1 MDRLEIFARLASKA
15 ISKSEAL
22 ALLKDQSGALAAR
35 DSTTEPGP
43 QQVDAGESAVES
55 VRACVAGILHI
66 DVADVADELS
76 FSEMGVDSISGL
88 EIVRDLNVRHGLNL
102 DSTVL
107 YDFPHVADLARH
119 IVGQSRASRG
129 TVTAMADAA
138 PPAPAGRASGP
149 DEAGVVRAEVARIV
163 ADVLHLDPA
172 DLDPQLTFQ
181 EMGFDSISGLEMVRD
196 ANTRFGL
203 NLDSVVIYD
212 HPDINQLSSHIA
224 GLLAPAQTP
233 TLPMADQGTGGPA
246 NPFESDEVKGVYH
259 DAHFGD
265 MRRKFLEDTVSRDT
279 PEPDASSRRPGSRTH
294 PKVALRMTPSVGAEE
309 PPDATTGAEPAAPT
323 PSGPVAAHPE
333 DGSDPG
339 GGPRAGSDRR
349 GADAPSGR
357 IAVVGM
363 AGVFPDAHDVDT
375 FWDNLVSGVVSMR
388 PVPQGRW
395 NNRNGV
401 QEYDETI
408 RPALLDD
415 IESFD
420 SLFFNISPIDAEV
433 MDPQQRIF
441 LEVAHHAFD
450 DAGYPEGS
458 LSAKQVGVFVGAA
471 MGDYQKRFD
480 GVDIANRSQVFA
492 GNASSILPARIS
504 YYLDLRG
511 PSMIIDTACS
521 SSLVAVHQAC
531 QSLRTGE
538 VDMALAGGIRIM
550 VTDELYVQVRNA
562 GMISPSGECRAFDAR
577 ADGIAMGEAA
587 GAVVLKRYEDALV
600 DGDRIYGVILGSG
613 INQDGHTN
621 GITAPSP
628 RAQTELEVEVYE
640 RYRIDPREITLI
652 EAHGTGTALGDPI
665 EVKALREAFSRYTDE
680 VGFCELGSVKNNIGH
695 TTMAAGISSLI
706 KVLKAI
712 EHGLIPPLA
721 NFERL
726 NPKIDLAGGP
736 FRIETK
742 PHAWKLPG
750 GLKRTAALSSF
761 GFSGT
766 NCHLVIQEA

>member
-1 MDRLEIFARLASKA
+1 MDRLEIFARLASKT

-22 ALLKDQSGALAAR
+22 ALLKDQAA
-35 DSTTEPGP
+35 EPEP
-43 QQVDAGESAVES
+43 APEAKPPRRQADAAEAVAES
-55 VRACVAGILHI
+55 VRACVAGVLHI
-66 DVADVADELS
+66 DAAEVADELS

-88 EIVRDLNVRHGLNL
+88 EIVRDLNVRHSLNL

-107 YDFPHVADLARH
+107 YDFPHVTDLAGH
-119 IVGQSRASRG
+119 VAEQSRSSRG
-129 TVTAMADAA
+129 TLTATAEPAHQ
-138 PPAPAGRASGP
+138 APAGRPNGR
-149 DEAGVVRAEVARIV
+149 EVRAQVARIV
-163 ADVLHLDPA
+163 ADVLHLDPG

-212 HPDINQLSSHIA
+212 HPDIDQLSSHIA
-224 GLLAPAQTP
+224 GLLVPAQTP
-233 TLPMADQGTGGPA
+233 ASPKADDDGAGKTV

-265 MRRKFLEDTVSRDT
+265 MRRKFLEETVSRDM
-279 PEPDASSRRPGSRTH
+279 PRPDAPSHGQESRTR
-294 PKVALRMTPSVGAEE
+294 PKVALRTTPPTGTTTS
-309 PPDATTGAEPAAPT
+309 PPTATPVTGPDGRGTGGRVSDALT
-323 PSGPVAAHPE
+323 
-333 DGSDPG
+333 
-339 GGPRAGSDRR
+339 
-349 GADAPSGR
+349 GR

-363 AGVFPDAHDVDT
+363 AGVFPDAHDVDA
-375 FWDNLVSGVVSMR
+375 FWDNLVSGLVSMR

-395 NNRNGV
+395 NNTLGV
-401 QEYDETI
+401 QAYDETI

-420 SLFFNISPIDAEV
+420 PLFFNISPIDAEV

-441 LEVAHHAFD
+441 LEVAHQAFD
-450 DAGYPEGS
+450 DAGYPENK
-458 LSAKQVGVFVGAA
+458 LSGERVGVFVGAA

-480 GVDIANRSQVFA
+480 GVDVANQSQVFA

-511 PSMIIDTACS
+511 PSMVIDTACS

-538 VDMALAGGIRIM
+538 VDMALAGGIRVM
-550 VTDELYVQVRNA
+550 VTDELYVQARNA
-562 GMISPSGECRAFDAR
+562 GMVSPSGECRAFDEK

-587 GAVVLKRYEDALV
+587 GAVVLKRHEDALA
-600 DGDRIYGVILGSG
+600 DGDRVYGVILGSG

-640 RYRIDPREITLI
+640 RYHIDPREITLI

-665 EVKALREAFSRYTDE
+665 EVKALRETFSRYTDE
-680 VGFCELGSVKNNIGH
+680 AGFCELGSVKNNIGH

-706 KVLKAI
+706 KVLKAM
-712 EHGLIPPLA
+712 EHGSVPPLA

-726 NPKIDLAGGP
+726 NPKINLAGGP
-736 FRIETK
+736 FRIETE
-742 PHAWKLPG
+742 PHAWDPPRG
-750 GLKRTAALSSF
+750 MKRTAALSSF

>member
-1 MDRLEIFARLASKA
+1 MDRLEIFARLANKS

-22 ALLKDQSGALAAR
+22 ALLKGQSGALAAP
-35 DSTTEPGP
+35 DSTTKQGPG
-43 QQVDAGESAVES
+43 QVDAGESAVES
-55 VRACVAGILHI
+55 VRECVAGILHI

-107 YDFPHVADLARH
+107 YDFPHVTDLARH
-119 IVGQSRASRG
+119 IVGQSRALRG
-129 TVTAMADAA
+129 TGTAMADPA
-138 PPAPAGRASGP
+138 PSAPAGSAGGP
-149 DEAGVVRAEVARIV
+149 DEAGAVRAQVARIV
-163 ADVLHLDPA
+163 ADVLHLDSA

-212 HPDINQLSSHIA
+212 YPDINQLSSHIA

-233 TLPMADQGTGGPA
+233 ALADQETGGPA
-246 NPFESDEVKGVYH
+246 NPFESDEVNGVYH

-279 PEPDASSRRPGSRTH
+279 PRPGASSRRSDSRTR
-294 PKVALRMTPSVGAEE
+294 PKVALRMTP
-309 PPDATTGAEPAAPT
+309 
-323 PSGPVAAHPE
+323 VADHPE

-339 GGPRAGSDRR
+339 GGPRAGSDRS
-349 GADAPSGR
+349 GADALSGR
-357 IAVVGM
+357 IAVVGT

-458 LSAKQVGVFVGAA
+458 LSAKRVGVFVGAA

-480 GVDIANRSQVFA
+480 GVDIANRSQIFA

-511 PSMIIDTACS
+511 PSMAIDTACS

-562 GMISPSGECRAFDAR
+562 GMISLSGECRAFDER

-587 GAVVLKRYEDALV
+587 GAVVLKRYEDALA
-600 DGDRIYGVILGSG
+600 DGDRIYGVILGSA

-665 EVKALREAFSRYTDE
+665 EVRALRETFSRYTDE

-706 KVLKAI
+706 KVLKAM
-712 EHGLIPPLA
+712 EHGSVPPLA

-736 FRIETK
+736 FRIATE
-742 PHAWKLPG
+742 PHAWNPPEG
-750 GLKRTAALSSF
+750 VKRTAALSSF